1 MKRLFA
7 ALAMVGV
14 LAGCSGVTVAAPS
27 SPAPSPV
34 PPTTVVLGSGAEI
47 TAALA
52 KVKVV
57 AERPDV
63 PGYDRSC
70 KKGHAC
76 SFGPA
81 WKDVDRNGCDTR
93 NDVLRAQLRDVVVK
107 PGTHNCVILSGTGT
121 DPYTGA
127 AINWRKSSG
136 GVDIDH
142 VYPLARAWDMGA
154 SKWTADQ
161 RVQFANDQD
170 TNLLVTK
177 SATNRSKGDDGPGE
191 WMPLK
196 SVNACVWVLRYL
208 ESAAKWGLPV
218 TQGDVDA
225 AREIA
230 PTCGGAR

>member
-1 MKRLFA
+1 VKRLFA
-7 ALAMVGV
+7 VLAMVGV
-14 LAGCSGVTVAAPS
+14 LAGCS
-27 SPAPSPV
+27 PV
-34 PPTTVVLGSGAEI
+34 GAEPASP
-47 TAALA
+47 TATGSAIVAELA

-57 AERPDV
+57 ASRPDV

-70 KKGHAC
+70 RKGGGC
-76 SFGPA
+76 SFGAA

-93 NDVLRAQLRDVVVK
+93 NDVLRAQLRDVAVK
-107 PGTHNCVILSGTGT
+107 PGTHGCVVLSGSGT

-136 GVDIDH
+136 GIDIDH

-154 SKWTADQ
+154 AAWPAGK
-161 RVQFANDQD
+161 RVEFANDQA

-177 SATNRSKGDDGPGE
+177 SATNRAKGDSGPGE

-196 SVNACVWVLRYL
+196 APYACVWVLRYL
-208 ESAAKWGLPV
+208 QSAAKWGLPV
-218 TQGDVDA
+218 TQADADA

-230 PTCGGAR
+230 PNCGGAR

>member
-1 MKRLFA
+1 VKRLFA
-7 ALAMVGV
+7 VLAMVGV
-14 LAGCSGVTVAAPS
+14 LAGCSGATAT
-27 SPAPSPV
+27 
-34 PPTTVVLGSGAEI
+34 PPRTTPGSTTTAI

-52 KVKVV
+52 KVKVIP
-57 AERPDV
+57 ERPNV

-70 KKGHAC
+70 KKGHGC

-93 NDVLRAQLRDVVVK
+93 NDVLRAQLRDVAVK
-107 PGTHNCVILSGTGT
+107 PGTRGCVVLSGTGT

-127 AINWRKSSG
+127 AINWRKSAG

-154 SKWTADQ
+154 AKWRQDK
-161 RVQFANDQD
+161 RVEFANDQA
-170 TNLLVTK
+170 TNLFVTK
-177 SATNRSKGDDGPGE
+177 SATNRSKGDNGPGE

-196 SVNACVWVLRYL
+196 PANACVWVLRYL
-208 ESAAKWGLPV
+208 QSAAKWELPV
-218 TQGDVDA
+218 TQADSDA

-230 PTCGGAR
+230 PKCGGAR

>member
-7 ALAMVGV
+7 AVAAVAA
-14 LAGCSGVTVAAPS
+14 LAGCS
-27 SPAPSPV
+27 PV
-34 PPTTVVLGSGAEI
+34 GAEPTTTTGS
-47 TAALA
+47 AAAIKSTLA
-52 KVKVV
+52 KVKVIP
-57 AERPDV
+57 ARPDV

-70 KKGHAC
+70 RKGAGC

-93 NDVLRAQLRDVVVK
+93 NDVLRAQLRDVAVK
-107 PGTHNCVILSGTGT
+107 PGTHGCVVLSGSGT

-136 GVDIDH
+136 GIDIDH

-154 SKWTADQ
+154 AAWPADK
-161 RVQFANDQD
+161 RVEFANDQA

-177 SATNRSKGDDGPGE
+177 SATNRAKGDNGPGE

-196 SVNACVWVLRYL
+196 PANACVWVLRYL
-208 ESAAKWGLPV
+208 QSAAKWELPV
-218 TQGDVDA
+218 TQADADA

-230 PTCGGAR
+230 PKCGGAR